1 MVSSR
6 FLIGVECATMES
18 VSNHRNEEEETGM
31 NITTVGLDLA
41 KNVFHMV
48 GLDEHGH
55 EKMKKC
61 LSRSQ
66 VLKHFANHPACVIG
80 MEACASSHY
89 FAREFRKL
97 GHEAKL
103 IPPQYVKAYV
113 RGQKNDTND
122 ARAIAEAVRVPSM
135 RFVAVKTVEQQDVQ
149 SLIRLREGAINART
163 AAANRMRGLLGEY
176 GLVMVKGLSTLRRTL
191 PEILEDAS
199 NGLTDVFR
207 RFLNQERQH
216 LLELDAHIDTLTAE
230 LTTLSKQDDRVQ
242 RLQTAP
248 GYGPIVASV
257 FASVMGNGSQYRRG
271 REASAS
277 VGLVPRQHSSGGKNV
292 LLGISKRGDR
302 YLRSLLIHGARAV
315 VNAAQKKDDPLSRWI
330 NRLREK
336 RGMNKATVA
345 YANKMAR
352 IGWAILHNGTTYQP
366 AAA

>member
-1 MVSSR
+1 M
-6 FLIGVECATMES
+6 
-18 VSNHRNEEEETGM
+18 
-31 NITTVGLDLA
+31 
-41 KNVFHMV
+41 
-48 GLDEHGH
+48 
-55 EKMKKC
+55 
-61 LSRSQ
+61 
-66 VLKHFANHPACVIG
+66 
-80 MEACASSHY
+80 
-89 FAREFRKL
+89 
-97 GHEAKL
+97 
-103 IPPQYVKAYV
+103 
-113 RGQKNDTND
+113 
-122 ARAIAEAVRVPSM
+122 
-135 RFVAVKTVEQQDVQ
+135 
-149 SLIRLREGAINART
+149 
-163 AAANRMRGLLGEY
+163 GEY

-207 RFLNQERQH
+207 RLLNNDKERRH
-216 LLELDAHIDTLTAE
+216 LLELDAHIDRLTVELTA
-230 LTTLSKQDDRVQ
+230 LAKQDDRVQ

-257 FASVMGNGSQYRRG
+257 FASVIGDGAQYRRG

-315 VNAAQKKDDPLSRWI
+315 VNAAQKKEDPLSRWI

-352 IGWAILHNGTTYQP
+352 IGWAILHNGTAYQP
-366 AAA
+366 AQVPQQRNVTSSTREVRPHRIAKVM